1 MIRRRPGAF
10 TAALGSPAGG
20 DANRVSS
27 RRPCRGQAEAVA
39 DDARECRNPGDVAR
53 R

>member
-27 RRPCRGQAEAVA
+27 SIGSGGPR
-39 DDARECRNPGDVAR
+39 DLPGGR
-53 R
+53 